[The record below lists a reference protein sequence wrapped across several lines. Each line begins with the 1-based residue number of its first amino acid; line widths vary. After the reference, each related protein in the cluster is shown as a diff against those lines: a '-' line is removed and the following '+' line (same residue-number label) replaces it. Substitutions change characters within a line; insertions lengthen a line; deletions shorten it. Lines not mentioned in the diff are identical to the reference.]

1 MARTHRARRF
11 RRTARRIDGFR
22 VRRFTVYGIIF
33 GLGIFVAL
41 ATTLDLPTLNSTTDR
56 PADLVTAPNPY
67 ADPPLDRATSPE
79 GEDAASV
86 ELEPAVAPAADPEPT
101 IEERHITV
109 RRGDTLIKV
118 LRRTGAEHDEAHTAI
133 TALKT
138 VFDPRRLM
146 AGQKLTASFRR
157 SESSDSKSKKTGELM
172 SVMVKLDVERSV
184 AANRAE
190 DGFEATE
197 IVRSFEP
204 AFVRGI
210 GRIDG
215 SLFVSARRA
224 GVPVQIIMNL
234 IRMFSWDV
242 DFQRE
247 IRRGDRFEILFE
259 TFRDSDGRPVKNG
272 DILFASLSLSG
283 ADLRL
288 YRFATSDGV
297 VDYYD
302 PKGQSARKA
311 LMKTPVDGA
320 RLSSRYGKRR
330 HPILGYNMMHRGI
343 DFAAPRG
350 TPIMAAGDGVVER
363 ASRYGAYGK
372 YVRIRHNN
380 TYKTAYAH
388 LKSYAKGVRAGKR
401 VRQGQII
408 GYVGSTGRSTGPHLH
423 YEIHRNGKQINPLRL
438 KLPTGRKLKGREF
451 ARFLEEKASIDVA
464 LSGTPAL
471 SRLAQADT
479 GAE

>member
-11 RRTARRIDGFR
+11 RRNARRIDGSR

-41 ATTLDLPTLNSTTDR
+41 ATTLDLPTLDSATDR

-67 ADPPLDRATSPE
+67 VDPPSDRATSPE

-109 RRGDTLIKV
+109 RRGDTLMKV

-197 IVRSFEP
+197 VVRSFKP

-210 GRIDG
+210 GRIDD

-224 GVPVQIIMNL
+224 GVPAQIIMYL

-283 ADLRL
+283 ARP
-288 YRFATSDGV
+288 YGSTAS
-297 VDYYD
+297 
-302 PKGQSARKA
+302 P
-311 LMKTPVDGA
+311 PVMA
-320 RLSSRYGKRR
+320 SSTTT
-330 HPILGYNMMHRGI
+330 I
-343 DFAAPRG
+343 PRG
-350 TPIMAAGDGVVER
+350 
-363 ASRYGAYGK
+363 
-372 YVRIRHNN
+372 
-380 TYKTAYAH
+380 
-388 LKSYAKGVRAGKR
+388 R
-401 VRQGQII
+401 VP
-408 GYVGSTGRSTGPHLH
+408 VKP
-423 YEIHRNGKQINPLRL
+423 
-438 KLPTGRKLKGREF
+438 
-451 ARFLEEKASIDVA
+451 
-464 LSGTPAL
+464 
-471 SRLAQADT
+471 
-479 GAE
+479 